1 MIRRSAVIAVEILL
15 GLVAALA
22 IGLGIA
28 WWRLSQGPIELS
40 FFRDQMAV
48 ELGAARGGR
57 PVEIERV
64 ELALAQSGAALELR
78 AVGVKMLSDTGG
90 VLSRA
95 DRARIELRLLP
106 LLIGR
111 VSLVGAEFEGGEV
124 AISHKSGGAWHI
136 VFGPAG
142 TPPDIIVPAP
152 PPDETW
158 NQRVNRVLDGLE
170 AAFRPLGAGGALQ
183 AVSLTGARLS
193 ILDEISG
200 ARWVATGADISLA
213 RRGAALVLAADARLE
228 GAEGHAPARL
238 RITTD
243 TRFRA
248 AEVEFGAD
256 EVRPRALLSPAAL
269 GAFAGLDAP
278 LTATI
283 SIGLDRQR
291 GVTRFEG
298 NADIGRGAADMPGGR
313 FDLSGGQLHGRYDIA
328 KDELI
333 FDRLRLN
340 GARTRIDGVV
350 RVRDLRAVLNAR
362 PGEPAAFNIA
372 LPSLTLDV
380 PGTFAQPIALSEVE
394 ATGAILSAES
404 AIALTRVS
412 ARAGAARVEAAGR
425 FYWAEAGAER
435 ARHMGVQLRGR
446 VEGELSVRQVVQ
458 MWPIGLG
465 EGARGYLDHALVGG
479 RVLDGRFDIDI
490 RPADQAAGVLRDAA
504 IDVRFGV
511 AAAEMRF
518 VDTMSPV
525 TAGRGSAVLR
535 GNRFEMVVPEAR
547 LNGLALT
554 NGRIDVPRFKPRGAL
569 TTIAVHAEGE
579 ARNLLEVFAQ
589 APLSLGDRLPVDAAS
604 ATGRVSVDLRLQRPN
619 QNDVAP
625 EQWRY
630 SVRGAVRD
638 FAGAMT
644 TRRVALSRGQLR
656 IDGDQSAIVV
666 SGPVRAGQSDIS
678 EVRWTERL
686 RARGPSSSEYRIA
699 GNFDANDLTRLGY
712 PIASHAQGRIGVR
725 VSGRG
730 SGFDVDQ
737 AQVDLD
743 LTEAA
748 IEAPRSFWTK
758 RAGQPASARFN
769 VARRGDG
776 GFSFENIDAHGAG
789 LFAQGRVALARDGA
803 VVEAEIPRLTIQG
816 RTDARLS
823 ITRASDGAL
832 VATIA
837 GALFDAAPFMGV
849 GDAPET
855 TAGARNVVAIVPAP
869 LRASVMVE
877 GLKLRGGATLS
888 NARVSLE
895 TTRGI
900 LSLLTADGATSTGE
914 PFSLGLGARPGHPDG
929 RIVFS
934 SGDAGFAVRAL
945 TGADNVVGGVA
956 SASGEWRAGQAR
968 FDVAMRNFQLVRLPA
983 MARLLSSAG
992 SLTGLV
998 EMLNGDGIGFSVMEA
1013 QMTYA
1018 DNRLAFTEGSMRGPS
1033 LGLTASGGYDIGGNN
1048 LDIDGVVAPS
1058 PMLNLSMLGEIPV
1071 IGNIL
1076 VSRRGEGVVGMTYSI
1091 NGRVEEP
1098 RVGVNPLSA
1107 LTPGILRR
1115 IFEPLPPRA
1124 APPPATAQP
1133 SAAPG

>member
-1 MIRRSAVIAVEILL
+1 MIRRSAVIAVEIVL
-15 GLVAALA
+15 GLIAALA

-64 ELALAQSGAALELR
+64 ELALARSGGALELR
-78 AVGVKMLSDTGG
+78 AVGVKVLNGEGG

-124 AISHKSGGAWHI
+124 AIAHKPDGAWHI

-142 TPPDIIVPAP
+142 TPPDIVVPPP

-170 AAFRPLGAGGALQ
+170 AAFRPIGAGGALQ
-183 AVSLTGARLS
+183 SVSLTGARLS
-193 ILDEISG
+193 IIDDISG

-213 RRGAALVLAADARLE
+213 RRGAALALAADARLE
-228 GAEGHAPARL
+228 GAQGLAPAHL

-243 TRFRA
+243 TRFRV

-278 LTATI
+278 LTATV
-283 SIGLDRQR
+283 SIGLDRER

-298 NADIGRGAADMPGGR
+298 NAAIGRGAADMAGGR

-362 PGEPAAFNIA
+362 PGEPASFNIA

-380 PGTFAQPIALSEVE
+380 PGTFAQPISLSDVE
-394 ATGAILSAES
+394 ATGAILSAER
-404 AIALTRVS
+404 AIVLTRVS
-412 ARAGAARVEAAGR
+412 ARASAARVEGAGR
-425 FYWAEAGAER
+425 FYWAEAGSDR
-435 ARHMGVQLRGR
+435 RTHMGVQFRGQI
-446 VEGELSVRQVVQ
+446 EGALEVRQVVQ

-465 EGARGYLDHALVGG
+465 EGAREYLDRSLVGG
-479 RVLDGRFDIDI
+479 RVVNGRFNLDI
-490 RPADQAAGVLRDAA
+490 RPSDQAAGVLRDEAV
-504 IDVRFGV
+504 DVRFGV
-511 AAAEMRF
+511 EAAEMRF
-518 VDTMSPV
+518 VDTMSPIA
-525 TAGRGSAVLR
+525 AGRGAAVLR
-535 GNRFEMVVPEAR
+535 GNRFEMSVPEAR
-547 LNGLALT
+547 LNDLVLS
-554 NGRIDVPRFKPRGAL
+554 NGRVEIPRFKPAGAM
-569 TTIAVHAEGE
+569 TTISAHAEGDV
-579 ARNLLEVFAQ
+579 RDLLEILAQ
-589 APLSLGDRLPVDAAS
+589 APLSLGERLPVDPAS
-604 ATGRVSVDLRLQRPN
+604 ATGRANVDLRLQRPN
-619 QNDVAP
+619 LREVPP
-625 EQWRY
+625 ERWRF
-630 SVRGAVRD
+630 SVRGGVRD

-644 TRRVALSRGQLR
+644 MRRVALSQGQLR
-656 IDGDQSAIVV
+656 IEGDHNAIVV
-666 SGPVRAGQSDIS
+666 SGPVIAGRSEIA

-686 RARGPSSSEYRIA
+686 RVRGQPSSEYRIT
-699 GNFDANDLTRLGY
+699 GVFDANDLTRLGY
-712 PIASHAQGRIGVR
+712 PIAGYAQGRIGVQ

-730 SGFDVDQ
+730 RGFDVDQ

-743 LTEAA
+743 LTDAA

-758 RAGQPASARFN
+758 RANQPASARFN
-769 VARRGDG
+769 VARRSDG
-776 GFSFENIDAHGAG
+776 GFVFDGIDARGG
-789 LFAQGRVALARDGA
+789 GMFAQGRVALARDGS
-803 VVEAEIPRLTIQG
+803 VIEAEIPRLTVQG
-816 RTDARLS
+816 RSDARLS
-823 ITRASDGAL
+823 MSRASDGAL
-832 VATIA
+832 VATID
-837 GALFDAAPFMGV
+837 GALFDAAPFMGASE
-849 GDAPET
+849 APEE
-855 TAGARNVVAIVPAP
+855 GARNTSAPVPAP
-869 LRASVMVE
+869 LRARVNVDR
-877 GLKLRGGATLS
+877 LKLRGGATLS
-888 NARVSLE
+888 NARVSME
-895 TTRGI
+895 TTRGV
-900 LSLLTADGATSTGE
+900 LSFLTADGESPTGA
-914 PFSLGLGARPGHPDG
+914 PFTLSLGPRPGEPDG
-929 RIVFS
+929 RIVFR

-945 TGADNVVGGVA
+945 TGSENLVGGDA
-956 SASGEWRAGQAR
+956 SASGEWRAGQGR
-968 FDVAMRNFQLVRLPA
+968 FAVTMHNFQLVRLPA

-1018 DNRLAFTEGSMRGPS
+1018 DNRLAFAEGSMRGPS
-1033 LGLTASGGYDIGGNN
+1033 LGLTASGAYDIGQDD

-1091 NGRVEEP
+1091 NGRVGEP

-1124 APPPATAQP
+1124 APPVIAQP

>member
-1 MIRRSAVIAVEILL
+1 MIRRSAIIAVEIVL

-28 WWRLSQGPIELS
+28 WWRLSQGPVELS
-40 FFRDQMAV
+40 FFREQMAV
-48 ELGAARGGR
+48 ELSAARGGR

-64 ELALAQSGAALELR
+64 ELALSRSAIALELR
-78 AVGVKMLSDTGG
+78 AVGVNVLDNKGG

-95 DRARIELRLLP
+95 ERARIELRLLP

-124 AISHKSGGAWHI
+124 TISHKLDGAWHI
-136 VFGPAG
+136 AFGPAG
-142 TPPDIIVPAP
+142 APPDIVVP
-152 PPDETW
+152 PPPPEETW

-170 AAFRPLGAGGALQ
+170 AAFRPVGAGGALRSISLTQ
-183 AVSLTGARLS
+183 ARLAIIEERTGARWLAA
-193 ILDEISG
+193 G
-200 ARWVATGADISLA
+200 ANISLA
-213 RRGAALVLAADARLE
+213 HQGPALKLEADARLE
-228 GAEGHAPARL
+228 GAQGTAPAHL
-238 RITTD
+238 LITTD
-243 TRFRA
+243 TRFRG

-278 LTATI
+278 LTATV
-283 SIGLDRQR
+283 SIGLDRER
-291 GVTRFEG
+291 GITRFEG
-298 NADIGRGAADMPGGR
+298 DAVIGRGVADMPGGR
-313 FDLSGGQLHGRYDIA
+313 FDLSGGQVHGRYDIA

-340 GARTRIDGVV
+340 GARTRIDGAV

-394 ATGAILSAES
+394 ATGAIMSAES
-404 AIALTRVS
+404 AITLTRVS

-425 FYWAEAGAER
+425 FYWAEAGADR
-435 ARHMGVQLRGR
+435 ATHMGVQLRGH
-446 VEGELSVRQVVQ
+446 VEGDLSVRQVVQ

-465 EGARGYLDHALVGG
+465 EGARAYLDRSLVGG
-479 RVLDGRFDIDI
+479 RVLNGRFDLDI
-490 RPADQAAGVLRDAA
+490 RPSDQAAGVLRDAA

-511 AAAEMRF
+511 EAAEMRF

-525 TAGRGSAVLR
+525 IAGRGSAVLR
-535 GNRFEMVVPEAR
+535 GNRFEMAVTEAR
-547 LNGLALT
+547 LNGLVLT
-554 NGRIDVPRFKPRGAL
+554 NGRVEVPRFKPRGAL
-569 TTIAVHAEGE
+569 TTISAHAEGE
-579 ARNLLEVFAQ
+579 ARQLLEILAQ
-589 APLSLGDRLPVDAAS
+589 APLSLGERLPVDAAS
-604 ATGRVSVDLRLQRPN
+604 ASGRVSVDLRLQRPN
-619 QNDVAP
+619 ENEVAP

-638 FAGAMT
+638 FAGSMT
-644 TRRVALSRGQLR
+644 TRRVALSQGQLR
-656 IDGDQSAIVV
+656 IDGDQNAIVV

-712 PIASHAQGRIGVR
+712 PIANHAQGRIGVR

-730 SGFDVDQ
+730 RGFDVDQ
-737 AQVDLD
+737 AQIDLD

-748 IEAPRSFWTK
+748 VEAPRSFWTK

-769 VARRGDG
+769 VARRSDG
-776 GFSFENIDAHGAG
+776 GFAFENIDAHGAG
-789 LFAQGRVALARDGA
+789 LFAQGRVVLARDGG

-816 RTDARLS
+816 RTDARLNM
-823 ITRASDGAL
+823 TRASDGAL
-832 VATIA
+832 VATIG

-849 GDAPET
+849 GDAPE
-855 TAGARNVVAIVPAP
+855 AEGGARNVSAVVPAP
-869 LRASVMVE
+869 LRANVTVDR
-877 GLKLRGGATLS
+877 LKLRGGATLS

-900 LSLLTADGATSTGE
+900 LSLLTAEGASSAGQ
-914 PFSLGLGARPGHPDG
+914 PFSLGLGPRPGHPDG

-968 FDVAMRNFQLVRLPA
+968 FDVTMRNFQLVRLPA

-998 EMLNGDGIGFSVMEA
+998 DMLNGDGIGFSVMEA

-1033 LGLTASGGYDIGGNN
+1033 LGLTASGGYDIGRDN

-1071 IGNIL
+1071 IGDIL

-1091 NGRVEEP
+1091 NGHVGEP

-1124 APPPATAQP
+1124 APPAQP